1 MSKHALK
8 TLAACVLIG
17 GLGASLAPADQNF
30 PLVRNGDFRLQQG
43 NRLVM
48 RQSWLAGHT
57 MTFEKAEG
65 PDGLPAVLMDR
76 PNGAIYQDLE
86 LVPGHHVLSVEVNV
100 SPNGK
105 AKVQAG
111 EVFKEHGETNGW
123 QRVSVKFAYHG
134 EPVRITLDNPAPAA
148 GAVRFRDVRVDVER
162 LNSSTVL
169 VADGEPIGRIVLA
182 PDAEPAEQ
190 YAAWE
195 LQHSIWR
202 MTGHAPGLAGR
213 DEVFPGRT
221 VFVGRAAKGP
231 AVDKLKQLKD
241 ESYVVAA
248 DDSSVILAG
257 KTPRGTLY
265 ATYDFLKTQ
274 GCGWYMPGARG
285 EVIPKRDALAIRD
298 GSRVE
303 TPDWDVRGILVH
315 PGNYYHNGSYVI
327 VVGDDYFDW
336 AVRNRINAMWQGTSY
351 TIDLGAHRGYSHTQR
366 LNHSWQSFY
375 PKDGPAEWAPLV
387 KGKRTRYYPGGRP
400 NMLCTSNQDYR
411 DAVVEGVLEYFR
423 ENPRAAAYSVSA
435 DDEPAFWC
443 ECRECRAQDAD
454 RGRKKWECD
463 TTGRLVGR
471 PHMPMTDR
479 AIHFVNE
486 VAERVTRV
494 YPDKLIEMYAYGST
508 QWPPARFKVHP
519 SVLMK
524 ICYFGQRPSRSL
536 SDMTFWAAA
545 STAKGKRGLD
555 HWVKAGV
562 KHFGL
567 YDYGS
572 FQNPDCPVFWFYHIT
587 DSLKVFHEKW
597 GFRHYLGETD
607 NTFGPSMMAYNLRA
621 RALWDRNI
629 DYRREIE
636 DICREFYGPAA
647 RDMFDYYMLMHD
659 ALLEWEP
666 KKTGPSPEP
675 DEEPD
680 QPSLPGTKR
689 GSYWLGL
696 GLEYDIS
703 IMAEGQKILDRA
715 AAKAGGDSMLETRIS
730 VAQFGHS
737 LFTLYVADES
747 PWAAPETPE
756 MIAAAKAA
764 RERVMSLWG
773 KHGNLVLRSTRE
785 YLAHFRPKPLIEQT
799 LAELPLVWAFR
810 KDPDNVGLDEKWYRA
825 ETQSGDHWSEIRTDS
840 AWTNQGHAYHGAAWY
855 RIDFTSPAECREP
868 LGKALSEGRAALL
881 FEAVDGTVDVFLDG
895 KKIGEQKRPGDLT
908 EKEPFVIDLP
918 ADLDPAARHRL
929 VVRVEKKSR
938 AAGIWKPVSV
948 VIVDKL

>member
-400 NMLCTSNQDYR
+400 NMVCTSNPDYR
-411 DAVVEGVLEYFR
+411 DAVVKGVLQYFKD
-423 ENPRAAAYSVSA
+423 NAQATAYSVSA
-435 DDEPAFWC
+435 DDEPCFWC
-443 ECRECRAQDAD
+443 ECENCRAQDPD
-454 RGRKKWECD
+454 HGKKEWKCD
-463 TTGRLVGR
+463 ESGRLTGR
-471 PHMPMTDR
+471 PHLGMSDR
-479 AIHFVNE
+479 SIHFVNE
-486 VAERVTRV
+486 VAERVTKA
-494 YPDKLIEMYAYGST
+494 YPDKLIEMYGYGST
-508 QWPPARFKVHP
+508 KAPPTRFKVHP
-519 SVLMK
+519 SVLIK
-524 ICYFGQRPSRSL
+524 LCYWSHSPPRSL
-536 SDMTFWAAA
+536 SDT
-545 STAKGKRGLD
+545 STEHGATTYKLLAG
-555 HWVKAGV
+555 WTKAGA

-572 FQNPDCPVFWFYHIT
+572 YLNPDCPIFWYFPIV
-587 DSLKVFHEKW
+587 DSLKVFRQKW

-621 RALWDRNI
+621 RALWDRTI
-629 DYRREIE
+629 DYRKEIE
-636 DICREFYGPAA
+636 AICRAFYGPAA
-647 RDMFDYYMLMHD
+647 GDMFDYHMLMHK
-659 ALLEWEP
+659 ALLEW
-666 KKTGPSPEP
+666 KPE
-675 DEEPD
+675 DGK
-680 QPSLPGTKR
+680 SAWIGYIR
-689 GSYWLGL
+689 
-696 GLEYDIS
+696 EYDLS
-703 IMAEGQKILDRA
+703 IMADGQRILDRA
-715 AAKAGGDSMLETRIS
+715 AGRIGGDKALAVRMS

-737 LFTLYVADES
+737 LLTLHVAQKAK
-747 PWAAPETPE
+747 PQTRQAIRAAV
-756 MIAAAKAA
+756 AAHK
-764 RERVMSLWG
+764 RIMSLWG
-773 KHGNLVLRSTRE
+773 RNGNLVMRGKRDA
-785 YLAHFRPKPLIEQT
+785 LAHFQPEPLIEHT
-799 LAELPLVWAFR
+799 VAKLPLVWAFR
-810 KDPDNVGLDEKWYRA
+810 KDPDNVGLDEKWYRPEA
-825 ETQSGDHWSEIRTDS
+825 HRSEWSEIRTDS
-840 AWTNQGHAYHGAAWY
+840 AWTKQGHAYHGAAWY
-855 RIDFTSPAECREP
+855 RIDFSSPAESHKP
-868 LGKALSEGRAALL
+868 LRKALGEGKAALL
-881 FEAVDGTVDVFLDG
+881 FGAVNGTVDVFLDG
-895 KKIGEQKRPGDLT
+895 EKIGEQKRPAGQMW
-908 EKEPFVIDLP
+908 KKPFVIDLP
-918 ADLDPAARHRL
+918 ADLDPATKHRL
-929 VVRVEKKSR
+929 VVRVEKKSH

-948 VIVDKL
+948 VIVNKP